1 MSAVYLIDQHF
12 MKLCKPMVEKDL
24 PKNPDYVNI
33 SPSNDVIRKLESLE
47 YKEPFSMISN
57 IQV

>member
-1 MSAVYLIDQHF
+1 

-47 YKEPFSMISN
+47 YKEPFSMNGFSN
-57 IQV
+57 NHLDIANITLF